1 MESPPSDSVKRKRE
15 GAERVPS
22 IAETNVIVKSVHTFF
37 LNRYIC
43 RAPFRVSGQS
53 PGQKSRDS
61 ERVGR
66 RKGGVAHALIVRDGE
81 AKVDRVHVE
90 VRRRLL
96 LEARGEEAAA
106 ARGGGL
112 GGRLALALALHLLE
126 EVVDVDR
133 LRLLPHRVAH
143 RARVAPRGLALRAS

>member
-1 MESPPSDSVKRKRE
+1 M
-15 GAERVPS
+15 
-22 IAETNVIVKSVHTFF
+22 
-37 LNRYIC
+37 
-43 RAPFRVSGQS
+43 
-53 PGQKSRDS
+53 
-61 ERVGR
+61 
-66 RKGGVAHALIVRDGE
+66 
-81 AKVDRVHVE
+81 DRVHVE

-96 LEARGEEAAA
+96 LKARGEEPRAA

-143 RARVAPRGLALRAS
+143 RARLAPREGLELRAS